1 MNFEI
6 NIGDTVSVT
15 TEYDIYE
22 GEILNITENTLTME
36 YFNGVKDEVRE
47 VEIPLNKV
55 QLIKE
60 SI

>member
-1 MNFEI
+1 MNLQI

-22 GEILNITENTLTME
+22 GEILDITKNTLTME

-47 VEIPLNKV
+47 VEIPLNKI
-55 QLIKE
+55 QSIKE